1 MSAGLA
7 YVALIEEHG
16 GTWRLPPD
24 EVYEAYVRTDRLLK
38 DTQEAEDI
46 ARLRAC
52 ARIVMK
58 RLTTV
63 QFGDRNF
70 TLHGVVH
77 EFEAKL
83 IERALEESGGSL
95 TKAVK
100 LLGLTHQTLGSIL
113 NSRHKQLFAKRKPV
127 QKRLKSII
135 KKPKD

>member
-1 MSAGLA
+1 M
-7 YVALIEEHG
+7 
-16 GTWRLPPD
+16 
-24 EVYEAYVRTDRLLK
+24 K

-52 ARIVMK
+52 ARVVMK

-95 TKAVK
+95 TKAAR

-113 NSRHKQLFAKRKPV
+113 NSRHKRLSGKRKPA
-127 QKRLKSII
+127 QKRLKSMELV
-135 KKPKD
+135 